1 MIEMT
6 LTLDAL
12 VQTGA
17 TLTVGLL
24 QCALILAGLRQM
36 RLASAARDRQMDNQH
51 AENMAALETLATGM
65 QAAVKSLETV
75 IERTGG
81 SGTGREGTT

>member
-1 MIEMT
+1 MIGT
-6 LTLDAL
+6 PLTLDAL
-12 VQTGA
+12 AQAGA
-17 TLTVGLL
+17 TLVVGLL
-24 QCALILAGLRQM
+24 RCALIVAGLRQM

-51 AENMAALETLATGM
+51 AENMAALSTLAAGM

-81 SGTGREGTT
+81 TGRRRMG